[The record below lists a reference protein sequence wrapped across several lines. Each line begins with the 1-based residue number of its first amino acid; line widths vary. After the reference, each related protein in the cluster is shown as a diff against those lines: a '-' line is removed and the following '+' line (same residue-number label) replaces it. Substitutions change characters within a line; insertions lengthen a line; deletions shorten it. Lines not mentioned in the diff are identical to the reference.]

1 MSYTAV
7 IVEPRKHAAM
17 PLVVKNFLTHLPAT
31 EWNIL
36 VMHGKSNKTFVEEK
50 VLVMDPLRIRL
61 YELPS
66 CENLTIRDYNC
77 LLSSPE
83 FYEIIPTEI
92 MLIFQTDT
100 LIVNPCRLC
109 EIIRDFEER
118 YDYVGAPWKDGA
130 VGNGGLSLRKKSK
143 MLERIARNP
152 RYPDWLN
159 EDIYFSQDPFLKKP
173 DAETASIFSTE
184 TVFNE
189 ESFGIHK
196 AWDYITKEEFE
207 KLVDRCP
214 DVRTL
219 RDLNDR

>member
-7 IVEPRKHAAM
+7 IVEPRKHPAM

-36 VMHGKSNKTFVEEK
+36 VMHGVSNKTFVEENVW
-50 VLVMDPLRIRL
+50 VLDPLRIQMH
-61 YELPS
+61 EMPS
-66 CENLTIRDYNC
+66 CHNLTINDYNC
-77 LLSSPE
+77 LLSSRE
-83 FYEIIPTEI
+83 FYERIPTET

-100 LIVNPCRLC
+100 MIVNPDRLR
-109 EIIRDFEER
+109 EFLD
-118 YDYVGAPWKDGA
+118 YDYVGAPWSDGA

-152 RYPDWLN
+152 RYPYWLN